1 MPDGSDPSALC
12 RLWLPWV
19 GTLQVLINGDG
30 SFIHWPW
37 QGAFMDQPALDMEI
51 LETVRRKWVS
61 LQNEELKQATS
72 KVPKMKGLKR
82 NG

>member
-1 MPDGSDPSALC
+1 
-12 RLWLPWV
+12 
-19 GTLQVLINGDG
+19 
-30 SFIHWPW
+30 
-37 QGAFMDQPALDMEI
+37 MDQPALDMEI